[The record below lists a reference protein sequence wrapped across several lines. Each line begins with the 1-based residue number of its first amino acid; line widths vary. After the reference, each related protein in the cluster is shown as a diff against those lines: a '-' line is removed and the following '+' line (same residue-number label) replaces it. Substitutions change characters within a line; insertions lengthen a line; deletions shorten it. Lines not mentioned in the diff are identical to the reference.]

1 MTNMQIMIILLG
13 ISIICVT
20 LAGACL
26 YFLPTQYAIM
36 GITFIGG
43 VWTPVTSGM
52 LIYWFNTQVKTA
64 QLNTRLDIANARKDI
79 LTIKSLINGNYVK
92 MLRQLE
98 TLRTLNQNQ
107 RDIIDAQKRRD
118 SIKNP
123 NIQKEL

>member
-98 TLRTLNQNQ
+98 TLRTLN
-107 RDIIDAQKRRD
+107 
-118 SIKNP
+118 
-123 NIQKEL
+123 

>member
-1 MTNMQIMIILLG
+1 MQIMIILLG